1 MIWRKMKL
9 KILACLMTVFL
20 LLSGCQAGMNGNAA
34 ANRYQTSFLNLFDTV
49 TTIVGYAENEAQFQ
63 EQCQKIRDELEF
75 YHELFDVYHDYPGI
89 NNVKTVNDNA
99 GVAPVEVDP
108 VLIDLLVFSREIYD
122 QTDGRVNAAMGSV
135 LKLWHESRTVGTDDP
150 EAAAL
155 PEEAALREA
164 AEHIS
169 FDGVV
174 IDTEKRTVFLSDPL
188 QRLDVGAVA
197 KGYAAE
203 LVRRS
208 APSGYLISVGG
219 NLCANGP
226 RADGTPWVVGL
237 ENPDGGDYLHTLN
250 VSGGCVVTS
259 GDYQRYYTVNGVRYH
274 HIIDPQTLMPSRYW
288 RSVTILCEDSGLAD
302 ALSTALF
309 LMPQAE
315 GQRLLDHYHAEA
327 LWVDPDGNE
336 FFSPGFSACIRS

>member
-1 MIWRKMKL
+1 MKL

-174 IDTEKRTVFLSDPL
+174 IDTEKRTVFLADPL

>member
-1 MIWRKMKL
+1 MKL
-9 KILACLMTVFL
+9 KILACLLAVIL
-20 LLSGCQAGMNGNAA
+20 LLSGCQAGQNGNAA
-34 ANRYQTSFLNLFDTV
+34 KNRYQTSYLNLFDTV
-49 TTIVGYAENEAQFQ
+49 TTIVGYAGTEAQFQ
-63 EQCQKIRDELEF
+63 EQCRKIHDELAF

-108 VLIDLLVFSREIYD
+108 ALIDLLVFSREIYD

-135 LKLWHESRTVGTDDP
+135 LTLWHESRTVGTDDP

-203 LVRRS
+203 RVRRS

-237 ENPDGGDYLHTLN
+237 ENPDGGSYLHTLN

-288 RSVTILCEDSGLAD
+288 RSVTILCADSGLAD

-327 LWVDPDGNE
+327 LWVAPDGSE
-336 FFSPGFSACIRS
+336 FFSPGFSACIQS

>member
-1 MIWRKMKL
+1 MKL